1 MCVQDKYWEVGKAI
15 MTTFRDYG
23 YRYNPRT
30 KCRLMYL
37 INDMG
42 MEVFFSQKAP
52 FPIFKVLY
60 LADLQSEH
68 TSPLIS
74 QNLCKAF
81 LLKSQLHTA
90 SLFLVTLCSSKCTS
104 SFYTN

>member
-1 MCVQDKYWEVGKAI
+1 MCAQDKYWEVGKAI

-42 MEVFFSQKAP
+42 MEVFLFFSKGT
-52 FPIFKVLY
+52 FF
-60 LADLQSEH
+60 S
-68 TSPLIS
+68 SP
-74 QNLCKAF
+74 
-81 LLKSQLHTA
+81 KSYIVAL
-90 SLFLVTLCSSKCTS
+90 
-104 SFYTN
+104 

>member
-52 FPIFKVLY
+52 FPLFK
-60 LADLQSEH
+60 
-68 TSPLIS
+68 SPVFS
-74 QNLCKAF
+74 GF
-81 LLKSQLHTA
+81 TEWTYKSID
-90 SLFLVTLCSSKCTS
+90 FPEPV
-104 SFYTN
+104 